1 MGSVEAP
8 AAEGGA
14 GAEREAGE
22 EAGAGIG
29 AGGGG
34 DTDVLLPEDVLLPGN
49 VFQPGH
55 ALLADSGSSPI
66 EAAAAAAEM
75 ADEASAVASADGNS
89 LEQHDRA
96 TSQQKAQP
104 ATSAQSPGK
113 FQHSLKLPHVQSA
126 HSSGNNTPLSG
137 VVTAAGKTPAQ
148 LRQEASALDA
158 ERDVAR
164 QQHMEAEKAL
174 QELLES
180 GAPRAQVDSAQDK
193 ARAMRQ
199 ASEALRINA
208 DVLTAAA
215 MRLEDEEDA
224 QRVHLRVGAAQSAAG
239 SRASAASEWQKFSK
253 VVHLVT
259 YSKYDRALTFPEFLK
274 GKRRSASWQTNR
286 QRPPRRRCCAGVREK
301 LRSRRLRSAGL
312 YRCDQDGMGGGEG
325 WERGGASGATGC
337 ERRGP
342 AWEA

>member
-126 HSSGNNTPLSG
+126 HSSGNSTPLSG

-174 QELLES
+174 RELLES

-193 ARAMRQ
+193 ARALRQ
-199 ASEALRINA
+199 ASEALRSNA
-208 DVLTAAA
+208 EVLTAAA
-215 MRLEDEEDA
+215 MHLEDEEDA
-224 QRVHLRVGAAQSAAG
+224 QRMQLRGGTAQSAAG
-239 SRASAASEWQKFSK
+239 SRSRESAASEWQKFSK
-253 VVHLVT
+253 IVHIVT
-259 YSKYDRALTFPEFLK
+259 YSKFNRALTFSEFLK

-286 QRPPRRRCCAGVREK
+286 QRQPRRRCCAEVREK
-301 LRSRRLRSAGL
+301 LSSKTLRGAGL
-312 YRCDQDGMGGGEG
+312 CRCEHAGMGGG
-325 WERGGASGATGC
+325 
-337 ERRGP
+337 
-342 AWEA
+342 